1 LAGVRDEVIAA
12 IRKSDSTSAAKAAAD
27 AAVKQLDEGK
37 GFDEV
42 AKSLGVTAAPA
53 AFITRN
59 DPQILA
65 PIVQAAFDT
74 PAPNGK
80 AVDRAVALE
89 NGGAAVLAVSAI
101 KQGAGGANPQNDA
114 QLITQYLRRDREGA
128 MNAYLL
134 ELQRRATVKRNPN
147 IFE

>member
-1 LAGVRDEVIAA
+1 V
-12 IRKSDSTSAAKAAAD
+12 
-27 AAVKQLDEGK
+27 
-37 GFDEV
+37 
-42 AKSLGVTAAPA
+42 
-53 AFITRN
+53 
-59 DPQILA
+59 LA

-74 PAPNGK
+74 RRRPNGK
-80 AVDRAVALE
+80 PVDRAVALE
-89 NGGAAVLAVSAI
+89 NGGAAVLAVTAI

-147 IFE
+147 IFQ